1 MATQTQSILRTGINA
16 RSVIKNGPTRSI
28 LRRPEPLAVS
38 PRSLAFTQTASFSI
52 KLSSPS
58 TSQAV
63 KSPHVHFPPSPSQ
76 LIATFT
82 THCPETYDRGPISVS
97 PNPLT
102 IPGWGERVYSPS
114 VEGFRLQA
122 APKTFRT
129 LAYQPSPVI
138 TEFEDPRSPKLPAA
152 KVNNKTATNTIR
164 FASFLSTQG
173 ITRPSQSLDK
183 ALASYPRSPYPS
195 APISPTEIRELGSS
209 AAEDDMDTRGRQ
221 LSRSG
226 EIPSGPARARARAQS
241 VQERRRTKKNLT
253 LAPRFNMSV
262 ANSPSPLG
270 RSIFSPAVSSLNRPN
285 KPAPLAMDSLTQ
297 EFWQAVSLEPSA
309 SEASADL
316 DEPMV
321 TALEYPESAVEYEE
335 KMDMTLRSASQPPL
349 MYAGADGAL
358 WSPGLPKPGAA
369 LGRIRETLMSPGVG
383 KSFGRMSTIVRKDFT
398 APSPNDPFAAF
409 PSFGTALTGDG
420 LQYPPRV
427 VRAL

>member
-1 MATQTQSILRTGINA
+1 MATQTQSILRNGINA
-16 RSVIKNGPTRSI
+16 RSSIKSGASRSI
-28 LRRPEPLAVS
+28 LRRPEPLALS
-38 PRSLAFTQTASFSI
+38 PRASAFAQAASYSV
-52 KLSSPS
+52 LSPS

-76 LIATFT
+76 LIATFIA
-82 THCPETYDRGPISVS
+82 HSSNSYDRAPISIS
-97 PNPLT
+97 PNPLS

-114 VEGFRLQA
+114 VEGFRLQP
-122 APKTFRT
+122 APKAFRT
-129 LAYQPSPVI
+129 LSYQPSPVI
-138 TEFEDPRSPKLPAA
+138 TEFEDPRSPKLPTA
-152 KVNNKTATNTIR
+152 KTTNKTVTNTIR
-164 FASFLSTQG
+164 FASFVSTQG
-173 ITRPSQSLDK
+173 ATRPSQSLEK

-195 APISPTEIRELGSS
+195 APISPSEVRELGYPE
-209 AAEDDMDTRGRQ
+209 AEDEMETRGRQ
-221 LSRSG
+221 LMRSG
-226 EIPSGPARARARAQS
+226 EIPTGPARARARAQS
-241 VQERRRTKKNLT
+241 VQERRRTKKHLT

-270 RSIFSPAVSSLNRPN
+270 RSIFSPAVASLNRPHR
-285 KPAPLAMDSLTQ
+285 PAPLAMDSLSL

-335 KMDMTLRSASQPPL
+335 KLDITIRSASQPPL

-358 WSPGLPKPGAA
+358 WSPGLPKSGVA
-369 LGRIRETLMSPGVG
+369 LEKIREGLMSPGVG

-409 PSFGTALTGDG
+409 PSFGAALSGGG

-427 VRAL
+427 VRA

>member
-1 MATQTQSILRTGINA
+1 MATQTQSILRNSLTA
-16 RSVIKNGPTRSI
+16 SSSIKNGPMRSI
-28 LRRPEPLAVS
+28 LRRPEPLALS
-38 PRSLAFTQTASFSI
+38 PRSSAFTQLASFSV
-52 KLSSPS
+52 KLSPS
-58 TSQAV
+58 ISQAI

-76 LIATFT
+76 LISTFT
-82 THCPETYDRGPISVS
+82 ALSSGSYDRAPISIS

-129 LAYQPSPVI
+129 LAYQGSPII
-138 TEFEDPRSPKLPAA
+138 TDFEDPRSPKLPAA
-152 KVNNKTATNTIR
+152 KVSNKTAANTIR
-164 FASFLSTQG
+164 FASFVN
-173 ITRPSQSLDK
+173 TRERTRQSQTLEK
-183 ALASYPRSPYPS
+183 AMSSYPRSPYPS
-195 APISPTEIRELGSS
+195 APISPSESRAPESPIG
-209 AAEDDMDTRGRQ
+209 AEDEMDMRGRQ
-221 LSRSG
+221 LSRTG
-226 EIPSGPARARARAQS
+226 EIPSAPARARARAQS
-241 VQERRRTKKNLT
+241 VQERRRSKKNLT

-270 RSIFSPAVSSLNRPN
+270 RSIFSPAVSSLNRPH

-309 SEASADL
+309 SETTADL

-335 KMDMTLRSASQPPL
+335 KLDMTLCSARQPPV
-349 MYAGADGAL
+349 MYAAADGAL
-358 WSPGLPKPGAA
+358 WSPGLPTPGAA
-369 LGRIRETLMSPGVG
+369 MQKIRETLMSPGVG
-383 KSFGRMSTIVRKDFT
+383 KSFGRASTIVRKDFT

-409 PSFGTALTGDG
+409 PSFGTALGGGG

-427 VRAL
+427 VRA